1 MTTAAVPGPR
11 AATITPA
18 RNDAGGRP
26 AAQAAKGTRPGPP
39 KPSGRAALAGL
50 ASLVVNFVVPLVA
63 YHLIRRHTDSS
74 AMALALSGAIPVVY
88 TLGILAVRRK
98 LSALGV
104 VCVAL
109 FGLGVLVS
117 WVSGGNALAMELQD
131 PALFGLI
138 GIACLVSIA
147 VGHPLHQV
155 ILRAM
160 GRSNPRYNET
170 ADRTAAAGSSTVAT
184 AIIGLAFLAHAVAV
198 AVLALTQTT
207 STFLAL
213 QNPVGL
219 PFLGLGVAGLFIY
232 GTRQQARQR
241 AADAASPASDGQ
253 PEGDQS
259 YDDQSG
265 DHQSG
270 DDHAGDDQSGDDQS
284 GDDHAGDDQAAGT
297 P

>member
-18 RNDAGGRP
+18 QNDAGGHP
-26 AAQAAKGTRPGPP
+26 AAQPAKGTRPGPP

-88 TLGILAVRRK
+88 TLAILAVRRK

-131 PALFGLI
+131 PALF
-138 GIACLVSIA
+138 
-147 VGHPLHQV
+147 

-160 GRSNPRYNET
+160 GRSNPRYTQT
-170 ADRTAAAGSSTVAT
+170 ADRAAAAGSSTVAT
-184 AIIGLAFLAHAVAV
+184 AIIGLAFLGHAAAV

-259 YDDQSG
+259 DDDQSDDHQSG

-270 DDHAGDDQSGDDQS
+270 DDQS
-284 GDDHAGDDQAAGT
+284 GDDQAAGT

>member
-1 MTTAAVPGPR
+1 MSTAATVPRPQ

-18 RNDAGGRP
+18 QHDTSSHP
-26 AAQAAKGTRPGPP
+26 ATQGTRPGPP

-50 ASLVVNFVVPLVA
+50 ASLAINFLVPLLA
-63 YHLIRRHTDSS
+63 YHLIRRHTGSS

-88 TLGILAVRRK
+88 TLAILAVRRK

-104 VCVAL
+104 ISVAL

-117 WVSGGNALAMELQD
+117 WVSGGSTLAMELQD
-131 PALFGLI
+131 PALTGLL

-147 VGHPLHQV
+147 VGHPPHQV

-160 GRSNPRYNET
+160 GRSNPRYTQT
-170 ADRTAAAGSSTVAT
+170 ADRAASAGTSTVAT
-184 AIIGLAFLAHAVAV
+184 AIIGLAFLGHAVAV

-207 STFLAL
+207 SAFLAL

-241 AADAASPASDGQ
+241 AATATPPARDG
-253 PEGDQS
+253 
-259 YDDQSG
+259 
-265 DHQSG
+265 
-270 DDHAGDDQSGDDQS
+270 QSGDDQL
-284 GDDHAGDDQAAGT
+284 HNKAI
-297 P
+297 

>member
-11 AATITPA
+11 PATITPA
-18 RNDAGGRP
+18 RNDTGGHP
-26 AAQAAKGTRPGPP
+26 AAQPAKGTRPGPP

-50 ASLVVNFVVPLVA
+50 ASLAVNFVVPLLA

-74 AMALALSGAIPVVY
+74 ALALALAGAIPVVY
-88 TLGILAVRRK
+88 TLAILAVRRK

-131 PALFGLI
+131 PVLFGLL

-147 VGHPLHQV
+147 VGRPLHQV

-160 GRSNPRYNET
+160 GRSDSRYIQT
-170 ADRTAAAGSSTVAT
+170 ADRAAAAGSSTVAT
-184 AIIGLAFLAHAVAV
+184 AIIGLAFLSHAVAV

-219 PFLGLGVAGLFIY
+219 PFLGLGVAGLFIH

-241 AADAASPASDGQ
+241 AADATSPARDG
-253 PEGDQS
+253 
-259 YDDQSG
+259 QSG
-265 DHQSG
+265 DGQS
-270 DDHAGDDQSGDDQS
+270 
-284 GDDHAGDDQAAGT
+284 GDDQAAGT
-297 P
+297 S